1 MKGIQRAVAF
11 SIGER
16 LFAFLLQFASTIV
29 IARLLNPGEIGIFSL
44 AASLVAI
51 AHVVRQFGI
60 ADFLV
65 QEQNVTR
72 DLLRT
77 VYGVT
82 LIISWVLAFALLI
95 ASEPAG
101 IFYKEPGVGSVL
113 RILALSFFLMPIG
126 SICSSLMVKELSF
139 GRLSIVQTSGTIAAT
154 VTSIV
159 LAYQGHS
166 FLSLAWGSV
175 AGAVVTIAAFAV
187 LRPAEIFILPK
198 FAKPSRILR
207 FSTLTTGG
215 YIIDQLGHKV
225 PDFLIPRFLGF
236 ESLGLFSRGQSL
248 SQSVLDLLLTG
259 FLRVCKPVFARTE
272 REPASLKIIYLDF
285 LSRLALFPILLCSFL
300 AIFSEPLVYLLFGRT
315 WLPAAPVLSIFSI
328 SALFFV
334 PYYMTSAIL
343 MGVGQPRELLR
354 IAIIRLAVAITA
366 VSIGVNFNLIVTTV
380 LFAIGNLI
388 TIAAYHHA
396 LHKLCNITL
405 IDLAEACKP
414 SVIVVLPAITL
425 SYLALSLP
433 LVSELDAFI
442 ILVLGFL
449 IATLGTG
456 VLALYR
462 SHSIILDTLRAY
474 KSIQIRKSSREQS
487 DQFK

>member
-1 MKGIQRAVAF
+1 MKGVHRAVAF
-11 SIGER
+11 SIAER

-44 AASLVAI
+44 AASVVAI

-82 LIISWVLAFALLI
+82 LTISWALAALLLI
-95 ASEPAG
+95 VSEPAA
-101 IFYKEPGVGSVL
+101 IFYQEMGVASVL

-126 SICSSLMVKELSF
+126 SICSSMMVRELSF

-159 LAYQGHS
+159 LAYRGHS

-187 LRPAEIFILPK
+187 LRPAEIFMLPK
-198 FAKPSRILR
+198 FANPGRILR

-215 YIIDQLGHKV
+215 YIIDQLGQKI

-236 ESLGLFSRGQSL
+236 EALGLFSRGQSL
-248 SQSVLDLLLTG
+248 IQNVLDLLLTG

-272 REPASLKIIYLDF
+272 REPAALKVIYLNF
-285 LSRLALFPILLCSFL
+285 LSRLALFPIFLCPFL
-300 AIFSEPLVYLLFGRT
+300 AIFSEPLVYLFFGKA
-315 WLPAAPVLSIFSI
+315 WLPAAPILSIFSI
-328 SALFFV
+328 SALLFV

-343 MGVGQPRELLR
+343 MGVGQSRELLR
-354 IAIIRLAVAITA
+354 IAIIRLAVAITT
-366 VSIGVNFNLIVTTV
+366 VSIGVHFGLIVTTI
-380 LFAIGNLI
+380 LFTIGSLI
-388 TIAAYHHA
+388 AVVAYHRA
-396 LHKLCNITL
+396 LHKLCHITV
-405 IDLAEACKP
+405 IDLADACKP
-414 SVIVVLPAITL
+414 SVIAVVPAISL
-425 SYLALSLP
+425 SSLMLSLP
-433 LVSELDAFI
+433 LANELDAFQ
-442 ILVLGFL
+442 ILGLGLL
-449 IATLGTG
+449 IATFGTG
-456 VLALYR
+456 ILALYR
-462 SHSIILDTLRAY
+462 SHPITLDLSRAL
-474 KSIQIRKSSREQS
+474 KSIKTKYSSKE
-487 DQFK
+487 